1 MRLNVHFY
9 TRQAAREAN
18 AARIA
23 LTESARDRHLSM
35 AGRYQALA
43 DEIASRSTSLQGGE

>member
-23 LTESARDRHLSM
+23 VTESARDRHLGM
-35 AGRYQALA
+35 AARYQALA
-43 DEIASRSTSLQGGE
+43 DELASSSLEAAA